1 MIRII
6 QTLKTL
12 SNLRVRLILFLLLIS
27 FPFVGGDCDENVIGG
42 TSGDIAGTWKLVY
55 IGGNLQD
62 VCLGEIVT
70 FQSNGVVTLQCPNQ
84 SPITR
89 NYTVS
94 NNVLTYSPSGLQY
107 NIEELTRTALT
118 LEGVNVGRTLWY
130 NKIPVDDPGD
140 NNYTGTSSRNSS
152 E

>member
-1 MIRII
+1 MRKKI
-6 QTLKTL
+6 L
-12 SNLRVRLILFLLLIS
+12 SFSSFLNTPIKLILALLLVS
-27 FPFVGGDCDENVIGG
+27 FPFIGGDCDDNVIGG
-42 TSGDIAGTWKLVY
+42 GSGDIAGTWRLVY

-70 FQSNGVVTLQCPNQ
+70 YQSNGVATLQCPNQ

-94 NNVLTYSPSGLQY
+94 NDVLTYSPSGLQY
-107 NIEELTRTALT
+107 SITELTQAT
-118 LEGVNVGRTLWY
+118 LVLDGINVGRILKY
-130 NKIPVDDPGD
+130 DKVPADDPGNENHNVSD
-140 NNYTGTSSRNSS
+140 GINSS